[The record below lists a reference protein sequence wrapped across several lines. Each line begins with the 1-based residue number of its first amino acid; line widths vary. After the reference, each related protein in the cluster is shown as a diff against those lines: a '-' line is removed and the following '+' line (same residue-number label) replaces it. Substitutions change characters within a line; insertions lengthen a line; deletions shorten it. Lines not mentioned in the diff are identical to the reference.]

1 MDNMP
6 STEES
11 RSNTTVMLLW
21 ILTGVVIVSAAF
33 LIVPHS
39 ADPWHSLNAAGLAA
53 GLYLFALTLSVVRK
67 PIRLVTRIV
76 VGFLALLLIGATA
89 FVWLRMQ
96 SSVVDQFQSRQ
107 KQSVMSVRGAMISE
121 MSATL
126 LKTLE
131 AYYQQ
136 GARKKETLG
145 RTFQRLNGGASE
157 STIIIQ
163 PPYRGKVVVE
173 LLKPDQIVLVGEYT
187 GHQGRNAEFKN
198 VDGSKGM
205 IQERLILTEKGMIH
219 ESDN

>member
-33 LIVPHS
+33 LVVPHS

-53 GLYLFALTLSVVRK
+53 GLYLLALTLSIVRK

-76 VGFLALLLIGATA
+76 VGFLAFLFIGGTA
-89 FVWLRMQ
+89 FLWLRMQ

-107 KQSVMSVRGAMISE
+107 KQSAMSVRGAMISE

-131 AYYQQ
+131 AYHQQ
-136 GARKKETLG
+136 GGRKKETL
-145 RTFQRLNGGASE
+145 RDTFQRLNGSASE
-157 STIIIQ
+157 STIIIH
-163 PPYRGKVVVE
+163 PPYRGKVVVVT
-173 LLKPDQIVLVGEYT
+173 LKPDRIVLVGEYT

>member
-6 STEES
+6 SAEES
-11 RSNTTVMLLW
+11 KSNRTVMLLW

-33 LIVPHS
+33 LVVPHS

-53 GLYLFALTLSVVRK
+53 GLYLLALTLSIVRK

-76 VGFLALLLIGATA
+76 VGFLAFLFIGGTA
-89 FVWLRMQ
+89 FLWLRMQ
-96 SSVVDQFQSRQ
+96 NSVVDQFQSGQ
-107 KQSVMSVRGAMISE
+107 KQSAMFVRRGMISE

-131 AYYQQ
+131 VYHQQ
-136 GARKKETLG
+136 GAHKKETLG
-145 RTFQRLNGGASE
+145 GIFQRLNGGASK
-157 STIIIQ
+157 SILIIEA
-163 PPYRGKVVVE
+163 PLRGKVVVE
-173 LLKPDQIVLVGEYT
+173 TLKPDQIVLVGEYT
-187 GHQGRNAEFKN
+187 RLQGRQAEFKN

-205 IQERLILTEKGMIH
+205 IQERFILTEKGMIH